1 MYGIKIE
8 RLDYANVNEMLDLL
22 TSAYVL
28 YSISNLI
35 VCEVNINVSVF

>member
-8 RLDYANVNEMLDLL
+8 RLDYANVNEMLDLS

-35 VCEVNINVSVF
+35 VYEVNNNVSVF